1 MSTLSERIAEVIA
14 STELPKGV
22 FASRV
27 GVTAA
32 SVTFWLDGTTKNLK
46 AAVAQRIGQVSGY
59 RVKWL
64 VDGTGPKKETE
75 VIDVQAT
82 WLDDHSKPVQAL
94 ESGGS
99 LHESLIQVRESQ
111 VRFSAGPGR
120 SAEYE
125 EIEDSVPA
133 TYRLEW
139 FNKEGIKPENTR
151 RFKVHGNSMESLL
164 FDGDTVLVN
173 MVETDVVSGKVYAIR
188 YGDELRIKR
197 LFKKL
202 DGGLILR
209 SDNPDH
215 IPQNEE
221 VPPATV
227 DEHITV
233 LGRVRDKSGR
243 GGL

>member
-1 MSTLSERIAEVIA
+1 MNTLSERIAEVIE
-14 STELPKGV
+14 STALPKGV

-27 GVTAA
+27 GVTPA

-46 AAVAQRIGQVSGY
+46 AAVAQRISQVSGF

-64 VDGTGPKKETE
+64 VDGTGPKKESE
-75 VIDVQAT
+75 VIDVQAK
-82 WLDDHSKPVQAL
+82 WLDDHSKAVQAL
-94 ESGGS
+94 ENGDD
-99 LHESLIQVRESQ
+99 LHDSLIQVRESQ

-120 SAEYE
+120 SAEFE

-139 FNKEGIKPENTR
+139 FNKEGIKSENTR

-173 MVETDVVSGKVYAIR
+173 MVETDVISGRVYAIR

-227 DEHITV
+227 EEHITV